1 MISRPRSEGQFTQD
15 PSHSKVVHNLLFQGM
30 GGWGVGWDK
39 ESQLPREKKKKKSY
53 KGSLP
58 LESWIWSFKASNS
71 IF

>member
-39 ESQLPREKKKKKSY
+39 ESQLPREKKKKKE
-53 KGSLP
+53 L
-58 LESWIWSFKASNS
+58 
-71 IF
+71 